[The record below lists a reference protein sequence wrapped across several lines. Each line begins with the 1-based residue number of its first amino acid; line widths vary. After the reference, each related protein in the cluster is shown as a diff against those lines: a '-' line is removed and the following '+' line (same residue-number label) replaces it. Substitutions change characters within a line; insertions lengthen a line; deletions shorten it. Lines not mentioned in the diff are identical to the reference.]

1 MQSSRDIFLKFEIV
15 DLTGNWVHLS
25 QVQLYHAVSP
35 LDLTEIWRKPNGH
48 LLVQSQ

>member
-25 QVQLYHAVSP
+25 QVRDLYIPRGKP
-35 LDLTEIWRKPNGH
+35 LGLYGNLEKT
-48 LLVQSQ
+48 